1 MEGLVWAGGG
11 CAEYWAGRWV
21 GALGDMVEKR
31 EWVKKLEQVLEEAEG
46 NQRVDLELTL
56 LADWRVNAEISQK

>member
-1 MEGLVWAGGG
+1 
-11 CAEYWAGRWV
+11 
-21 GALGDMVEKR
+21 MVEKR